1 MKAMTLALSMTLI
14 AASGISGMTQ
24 AATQEHDMSQM
35 VMQPAST
42 ANQQGVGIIKA
53 VDAKA
58 GKVQIAHEP
67 IAALK
72 WSAMT
77 MWFVLRTPLPQNLK
91 VGDSVR
97 FEMVQE
103 NGKQWVIVKIANK

>member
-1 MKAMTLALSMTLI
+1 
-14 AASGISGMTQ
+14 
-24 AATQEHDMSQM
+24 
-35 VMQPAST
+35 
-42 ANQQGVGIIKA
+42 
-53 VDAKA
+53 
-58 GKVQIAHEP
+58 
-67 IAALK
+67 
-72 WSAMT
+72 MT